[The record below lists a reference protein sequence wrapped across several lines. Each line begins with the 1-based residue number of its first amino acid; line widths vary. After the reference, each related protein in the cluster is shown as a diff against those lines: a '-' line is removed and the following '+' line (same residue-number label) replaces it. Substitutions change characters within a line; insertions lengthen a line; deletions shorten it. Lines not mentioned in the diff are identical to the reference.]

1 MNYIMMTVGA
11 AKKMLDDDAIVM
23 VASQD
28 LDKGDCNCQFAQK
41 RFGDCTN
48 IFEEAETV
56 AKVFDDF
63 ANQLRVFSKKQ
74 IDPINYDSHGKM
86 CIMLFNKLE

>member
-48 IFEEAETV
+48 IFEEAE
-56 AKVFDDF
+56 
-63 ANQLRVFSKKQ
+63 
-74 IDPINYDSHGKM
+74 
-86 CIMLFNKLE
+86 

>member
-28 LDKGDCNCQFAQK
+28 LDKRDLVIV
-41 RFGDCTN
+41 R
-48 IFEEAETV
+48 IS
-56 AKVFDDF
+56 
-63 ANQLRVFSKKQ
+63 SKKLKRLQ
-74 IDPINYDSHGKM
+74 KYLMILPISYEFFRRSRVIQSTMIHMERCASCCLIN
-86 CIMLFNKLE
+86 